1 MKKNKSR
8 KSQSTAAGRRIIASL
23 TDLRDTLAAGIPL
36 EQKYTVRTVSS
47 VREPTQFDA
56 QRVRVLR
63 QKLGASQD
71 VFARLVGVSRIQ
83 AQSWEQ
89 GRRVPSPLARRL
101 LETVEADPKRFL
113 RMLKAA

>member
-1 MKKNKSR
+1 MNKRRS
-8 KSQSTAAGRRIIASL
+8 KSTSAGRRIIASL
-23 TDLRDTLAAGIPL
+23 TELRDTLAAGIPL
-36 EQKYTVRTVSS
+36 ERKYTVRTVTA
-47 VREPTQFDA
+47 VREPAEFDA
-56 QRVRVLR
+56 RRVRHLR
-63 QKLGASQD
+63 SKLGASQD
-71 VFARLVGVSRIQ
+71 VFARLVGVSKIQ